1 MIIMFSLSSLLYVAL
16 GAGVGFLGGLFGIG
30 GGLLIIPI
38 LVIFFG
44 FDQQMAQGTALI
56 MVVPN
61 VILSLRNYN
70 KRDKINYRYAT
81 ALSIPSFFLAFWGAY
96 TALTLNSD
104 NLQIIFAIFLFCL
117 ASYSILY
124 LLFRKQPILGH
135 KETTYN
141 LGWFILLGG
150 TCGFLGGFFVVGG
163 GVLATPV
170 LTLVFGLSQLIA
182 QSLALCLALP
192 SLLAS
197 LFMYLLHNQVN
208 WQIGIPLALGGL
220 TTVGLGVK
228 TAYNLPQKLQR
239 ILFSGFLLICAFLL
253 LIK

>member
-1 MIIMFSLSSLLYVAL
+1 MTLTHFIIDLLL

-30 GGLLIIPI
+30 GGLLVIPL
-38 LVIFFG
+38 LVILFG

-70 KRDKINYRYAT
+70 KRDKINLSYALS
-81 ALSIPSFFLAFWGAY
+81 LSIPSFFLAFLGAY
-96 TALTLNSD
+96 IALK
-104 NLQIIFAIFLFCL
+104 LQASSLQKIFAIFLLCL
-117 ASYSILY
+117 AIYFIFN
-124 LLFRKQPILGH
+124 LLRKNAKLGGKESTHSLIWFVILG
-135 KETTYN
+135 
-141 LGWFILLGG
+141 GS
-150 TCGFLGGFFVVGG
+150 CGFLGGFFVVGG

-197 LFMYLLHNQVN
+197 LFMYILHNQVN
-208 WQIGIPLALGGL
+208 WSIGIPLAIGGL
-220 TTVGLGVK
+220 LTVGWGVK
-228 TAYNLPQKLQR
+228 LAYALPQKLLK
-239 ILFSGFLLICAFLL
+239 ILFSFFLIICAILL